1 MEKDPLLLVFG
12 ISTIFFTLLMI
23 FTMLKNKVIFAR
35 VNLLL
40 LIISLLAFVVTYI
53 GVTNKFAKVK
63 PPSEDRKNS
72 IAHNSQTEGNPSK
85 IIEPPKEQDAFETN
99 EPPKEQDVSE
109 TIKSL
114 KEQDVSE
121 TIKSLKEQDVSET
134 IEPLTAPKLTLQ
146 DLQIGPLNTGLTS
159 LDVQELIGRPPDET
173 YISNE
178 NRFTSSWGERIITGE
193 REENSGIISLM
204 YANDQLNY
212 QTPRGIKI
220 GDSIE
225 DVHKAYGYKK
235 SRNNIVG
242 YYQMLSETDIAY
254 ISFATSNGLVV
265 AIYIRHE
272 LR

>member
-121 TIKSLKEQDVSET
+121 TI
-134 IEPLTAPKLTLQ
+134 EPLTAPKLTLQ

-204 YANDQLNY
+204 YANNQLNY

>member
-72 IAHNSQTEGNPSK
+72 IAHNSQTEGNPS

-99 EPPKEQDVSE
+99 EPP
-109 TIKSL
+109 

-204 YANDQLNY
+204 YANNQLNY

-242 YYQMLSETDIAY
+242 YYQMLSETDIGY

>member
-63 PPSEDRKNS
+63 PPSVDRKNS

-85 IIEPPKEQDAFETN
+85 IIEPP
-99 EPPKEQDVSE
+99 
-109 TIKSL
+109 

-204 YANDQLNY
+204 YANNQLNY

>member
-109 TIKSL
+109 TM
-114 KEQDVSE
+114 
-121 TIKSLKEQDVSET
+121 
-134 IEPLTAPKLTLQ
+134 EPLTAPKLTLQ

-178 NRFTSSWGERIITGE
+178 NRFTSSWGERIIAGE

-204 YANDQLNY
+204 YADNQLNY

-242 YYQMLSETDIAY
+242 YYQRLSETDIAY
-254 ISFATSNGLVV
+254 IAFATSNDLVV
-265 AIYIRHE
+265 AIYIKHE

>member
-23 FTMLKNKVIFAR
+23 FTTLKNKVIFAR

-72 IAHNSQTEGNPSK
+72 IAHNFQTEGNPSK
-85 IIEPPKEQDAFETN
+85 IIEPPKERDA
-99 EPPKEQDVSE
+99 SE
-109 TIKSL
+109 TIESL
-114 KEQDVSE
+114 KEQDVF
-121 TIKSLKEQDVSET
+121 ET

-178 NRFTSSWGERIITGE
+178 NRFTSSWGGRIIAGE

-204 YANDQLNY
+204 YADNQLNY

-254 ISFATSNGLVV
+254 ISFATSNGLVI

>member
-99 EPPKEQDVSE
+99 EPPKEQDA
-109 TIKSL
+109 
-114 KEQDVSE
+114 SE

-178 NRFTSSWGERIITGE
+178 NHFTSSWGERIIAGE

-204 YANDQLNY
+204 YANNQLNY

>member
-72 IAHNSQTEGNPSK
+72 IAHNFQTEGNPSK
-85 IIEPPKEQDAFETN
+85 IIKPPKEQDAFETN
-99 EPPKEQDVSE
+99 EPPKEQDA
-109 TIKSL
+109 
-114 KEQDVSE
+114 
-121 TIKSLKEQDVSET
+121 SET

-204 YANDQLNY
+204 YANNQLNY

>member
-53 GVTNKFAKVK
+53 GVTNKFAKGK

-114 KEQDVSE
+114 KEQDA
-121 TIKSLKEQDVSET
+121 SET

-204 YANDQLNY
+204 YANNQLNY

>member
-72 IAHNSQTEGNPSK
+72 IAHNFQTEGNPSK
-85 IIEPPKEQDAFETN
+85 IIKPPKEQDASETN
-99 EPPKEQDVSE
+99 EPPKEQDASE
-109 TIKSL
+109 TI
-114 KEQDVSE
+114 E
-121 TIKSLKEQDVSET
+121 SLKEQDVSET

-204 YANDQLNY
+204 YANNQLNY